1 MWHELG
7 TGMRRSIERGTLRQ
21 GTEVLRRLGH
31 RIDDD
36 RAGRPQGVGRAC
48 PDDSD
53 GVALARRVPARTADR
68 VAADQHA
75 TWTAGAGW
83 NAGRSP
89 DRSPRSASAA
99 KTLGA
104 VAPSLGRARRTRRPP
119 PPGPWRADRLGL
131 TSADIPGAVPTTF
144 AHGGIA
150 FAPALSTGPRP
161 RPYRYG
167 MQSYTI
173 GQAARLL
180 GVSPDTARRWADAG
194 RVVTHRDE
202 GGRRLIDGR
211 DLAAF
216 SVELAKAGTGEEET
230 SYTSVRN
237 AFPGIVTAIKLGDVA
252 AQVEIQAGPHRL
264 VSLLTREAVEEL
276 GLEVGMEA
284 TARVKST
291 NVHIDR
297 V

>member
-1 MWHELG
+1 
-7 TGMRRSIERGTLRQ
+7 
-21 GTEVLRRLGH
+21 
-31 RIDDD
+31 
-36 RAGRPQGVGRAC
+36 
-48 PDDSD
+48 
-53 GVALARRVPARTADR
+53 
-68 VAADQHA
+68 
-75 TWTAGAGW
+75 
-83 NAGRSP
+83 
-89 DRSPRSASAA
+89 
-99 KTLGA
+99 
-104 VAPSLGRARRTRRPP
+104 
-119 PPGPWRADRLGL
+119 
-131 TSADIPGAVPTTF
+131 
-144 AHGGIA
+144 
-150 FAPALSTGPRP
+150 
-161 RPYRYG
+161 

-194 RVVTHRDE
+194 RVSTHRDDS
-202 GGRRLIDGR
+202 GRRLIDGR

-216 SVELAKAGTGEEET
+216 SVELARGGDEET
-230 SYTSVRN
+230 SHTSVRN

-291 NVHIDR
+291 NVHVDR

>member
-1 MWHELG
+1 
-7 TGMRRSIERGTLRQ
+7 
-21 GTEVLRRLGH
+21 
-31 RIDDD
+31 
-36 RAGRPQGVGRAC
+36 
-48 PDDSD
+48 
-53 GVALARRVPARTADR
+53 
-68 VAADQHA
+68 
-75 TWTAGAGW
+75 
-83 NAGRSP
+83 
-89 DRSPRSASAA
+89 
-99 KTLGA
+99 
-104 VAPSLGRARRTRRPP
+104 
-119 PPGPWRADRLGL
+119 
-131 TSADIPGAVPTTF
+131 
-144 AHGGIA
+144 
-150 FAPALSTGPRP
+150 
-161 RPYRYG
+161 

-194 RVVTHRDE
+194 RITTHRDE
-202 GGRRLIDGR
+202 AGRRVIDGR

-216 SVELAKAGTGEEET
+216 SAGLARSGAAEEDT
-230 SYTSVRN
+230 PYTSARN